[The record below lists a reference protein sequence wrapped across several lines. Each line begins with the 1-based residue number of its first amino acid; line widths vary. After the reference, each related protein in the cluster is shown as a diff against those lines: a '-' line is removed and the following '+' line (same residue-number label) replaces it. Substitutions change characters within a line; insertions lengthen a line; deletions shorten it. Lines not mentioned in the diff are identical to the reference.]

1 MNDLTDDQPFDLDPG
16 LIDRFAAIVGDKY
29 ALRDQADIAP
39 YITERRGR
47 WHGRTSLVLRPGS
60 VEEVSRIM
68 RLATETGTPVVPQS
82 GNTGLVGAQVPD
94 KSGHDIVLSLSR
106 LNRIREIDVLSNT
119 VTAEAGVILQT
130 LQEAADAA
138 DRLFPLS
145 LAAQGSCQIGGNLS
159 SNAGGTGV
167 LAYGNARE
175 LCLGIEVVLPTGEVF
190 DDLRKLKKDNTGYD
204 LKNLFVGAEGTLGVI
219 TAAVLKLFPKPKG
232 REVAFVGL
240 SSPEAALSLF
250 TLAMDQAGASL
261 TAFELIGQ
269 RPYDFT
275 LRHAQGVTRPLADDW
290 PWYVLMQVSSGR
302 SQEDGRA
309 LIEEVLAAGLER
321 GIFGD
326 AVVAASLAQG
336 EAFWI
341 FREVLPEC
349 QKPEGASIKH
359 DISVPIASIPDFI
372 EAAAGAVQ
380 SVSPGA
386 RVVCFGHMGDGNLH
400 YNISRPEAGDDEQF
414 LSLYRPMNNAVHDVV
429 RSFHGSISAEHG
441 IGQLKRDELIATAP
455 PMAIDLMRRVKAAFD
470 PAGIMNPGKVI

>member
-1 MNDLTDDQPFDLDPG
+1 MNDQPFDLDPV

-39 YITERRGR
+39 YITERRGL

-175 LCLGIEVVLPTGEVF
+175 LCLGVEVVLPTGEVF

-240 SSPEAALSLF
+240 PSARDALSLF
-250 TLAMDQAGASL
+250 SLATDQAGASL
-261 TAFELIGQ
+261 TAFELIGR

-275 LRHAQGVTRPLADDW
+275 LKHGQGITRPLADDW
-290 PWYVLMQVSSGR
+290 PWYVLMQISSGR
-302 SQEDGRA
+302 SEEDGRA
-309 LIEEVLAAGLER
+309 LIEEVLAAGLEK
-321 GIFGD
+321 GIVGD

-336 EAFWI
+336 DAFWN

-372 EAAAGAVQ
+372 EKAASAVA

-386 RVVCFGHMGDGNLH
+386 RFVCFGHMGDGNLH
-400 YNISRPEAGDDEQF
+400 YNISRPEGGDDEAF
-414 LSLYRPMNNAVHDVV
+414 LGLYRPMNNAVHDVV

>member
-1 MNDLTDDQPFDLDPG
+1 MTETAKTLDPA
-16 LIDRFAAIVGDKY
+16 LVDRFAAIVGDKY
-29 ALRDQADIAP
+29 ALRDQQDIAP
-39 YITERRGR
+39 YLIERRGL
-47 WHGRTSLVLRPGS
+47 WHGATSLVLRPGS
-60 VEEVSRIM
+60 VDEVSRIM
-68 RLATETGTPVVPQS
+68 RLATETGTPIVPQS

-94 KSGHDIVLSLSR
+94 KSGHEIVLSLSR

-119 VTAEAGVILQT
+119 VTVEAGVILQT

-175 LCLGIEVVLPTGEVF
+175 LCLGVEVVLPTGEVF

-204 LKNLFVGAEGTLGVI
+204 LKNLFVGAEGTLGII

-232 REVAFVGL
+232 RDVAFVGL

-250 TLAMDQAGASL
+250 SLAMDRAGAAL
-261 TAFELIGQ
+261 TAFELIGK

-275 LRHAQGVTRPLADDW
+275 LAHAPGVTRPLMEDW

-302 SQEDGRA
+302 SSEDSRA
-309 LIEEVLAAGLER
+309 LIEDVLSAGLEQE
-321 GIFGD
+321 FVGD
-326 AVVAASLAQG
+326 AVIAASLGQG
-336 EAFWI
+336 DAFWD
-341 FREVLPEC
+341 FRELLPEA

-359 DISVPIASIPDFI
+359 DISVPIASIPRFI
-372 EAAAGAVQ
+372 AEAAGAVA
-380 SVSPGA
+380 SVSAGA

-400 YNISRPEAGDDEQF
+400 YNISRPVDGDDEAF
-414 LSLYRPMNNAVHDVV
+414 LALYHAMNKAVHDVV
-429 RSFHGSISAEHG
+429 RSLHGSISAEHG

-455 PMAIDLMRRVKAAFD
+455 PTAIDLMRRVKAVFD